1 MSVQSTL
8 NPRRNSAMRERA
20 AQATERGS
28 WLVTIGLILLTL
40 AAMAIVAPIVSG
52 LSWFLP
58 SAIAMILT
66 YVAVQTVRQLTGRM
80 WLAALTGL
88 LALIASIILLAGPTS
103 PFDLFTAPIDRFA
116 EFAEQAMSDTPPIR
130 ESPAVTLLVGT
141 ITVAIAMLADI
152 IAQTV
157 RAPAFAPI
165 AMLPFVV
172 VPVTVGVAPAPWY
185 FWALLLL
192 AVVLFLYLGHRW
204 LQQGDD
210 EARAAFGF
218 TADGRGTGG
227 IVGAL
232 LGGVAAIAV
241 AALIAVLLPP
251 TSGAWWGIFNGTASL
266 STNRVNPI
274 IDLGDDLRRSDP
286 VDLLRYATSQS
297 SGDLPYVSLTTLT
310 QLSEETEWVP
320 NDFTSTTE
328 VSQGEQPGN
337 ENLEPGANVLEVNNN
352 IVLEP
357 GVTAY
362 LPHIGTPNEIT
373 NLNGTYLRDDE
384 TGDMREE
391 DEEARAQS
399 YQANSSVPMP
409 RPEQLSTA
417 PLSVTSELEA
427 YTELPSDSAALD
439 AIRAQLDEVVDPEA
453 SPYAQ
458 ALQLQEWFT
467 GGAFDYSEL
476 APVENDYDGTSLDV
490 IEQFL
495 QVRSGYCVH
504 FSSAMAV
511 MGRML
516 GIPTRIQVGFTPGTE
531 ESVNEIGQSVFV
543 VTTDDLHAWAE
554 FWVPGYGWVPFE
566 TTPSEG
572 LNQTTLD
579 PETPEQTIAPTEVP
593 APTIATPSPTP
604 TPTPTTGAG
613 DEGND
618 GGGSSSTPEQRDTG
632 GFDIDQVMKWV
643 GAVLAVVIP
652 LAILVLL
659 VLLPLLLRRGRARGR
674 RRQVRAEG
682 TTPAAATEAAWLEVL
697 DTARDY
703 GIEAPRAA
711 TTGAQ
716 LERLGRSLRDN
727 EAAAAAAARLAQAHD
742 AAHFADPAHPDHRR
756 PEWDDVVAVR
766 AGLDAQASRGARRSA
781 RALPLSTLPKAWRGW
796 LLQRRRARE
805 RKRDGS

>member
-409 RPEQLSTA
+409 RPEQRH
-417 PLSVTSELEA
+417 E
-427 YTELPSDSAALD
+427 
-439 AIRAQLDEVVDPEA
+439 
-453 SPYAQ
+453 
-458 ALQLQEWFT
+458 
-467 GGAFDYSEL
+467 
-476 APVENDYDGTSLDV
+476 
-490 IEQFL
+490 
-495 QVRSGYCVH
+495 
-504 FSSAMAV
+504 
-511 MGRML
+511 
-516 GIPTRIQVGFTPGTE
+516 
-531 ESVNEIGQSVFV
+531 
-543 VTTDDLHAWAE
+543 
-554 FWVPGYGWVPFE
+554 
-566 TTPSEG
+566 
-572 LNQTTLD
+572 
-579 PETPEQTIAPTEVP
+579 
-593 APTIATPSPTP
+593 
-604 TPTPTTGAG
+604 
-613 DEGND
+613 
-618 GGGSSSTPEQRDTG
+618 
-632 GFDIDQVMKWV
+632 
-643 GAVLAVVIP
+643 
-652 LAILVLL
+652 
-659 VLLPLLLRRGRARGR
+659 RARG
-674 RRQVRAEG
+674 VH
-682 TTPAAATEAAWLEVL
+682 
-697 DTARDY
+697 
-703 GIEAPRAA
+703 RAA
-711 TTGAQ
+711 KRQ
-716 LERLGRSLRDN
+716 
-727 EAAAAAAARLAQAHD
+727 
-742 AAHFADPAHPDHRR
+742 
-756 PEWDDVVAVR
+756 
-766 AGLDAQASRGARRSA
+766 RGARRNSRA
-781 RALPLSTLPKAWRGW
+781 ARRGRRPRGEPVRAGAAAAGVVHGRRLRLLRTRPGRERLRRHEPRRHRAVPAGTQRLLRALLERDGGHGPDARDSDAHPGRLHARH
-796 LLQRRRARE
+796 RRE
-805 RKRDGS
+805 RERDRPVGVCRDDRRPARLGRVLGARLRLGAV